1 MAEILGIAPPSSTA
15 TSASASPAPERVS
28 NIPSTGFQ
36 PSAFGAGIG
45 SGGAGGGI
53 GSGVRSEPPAISPPS
68 TEAWPTA
75 PPRSFPAF
83 ASASTSLGGLPANFE
98 AEKKVDEPSK
108 PTGMAAYANMFAKA
122 STSASAIPSTF
133 DSAPNIETAPAAA
146 EAETDKQREKRE
158 KRERK
163 EAKRAKRDGSSK
175 GAETLSAPLPGFA
188 SASTTSLASTIAPS
202 PAAEGESAP
211 ASETKAQKK
220 ARKEAKA
227 LKKALKKREKGE

>member
-1 MAEILGIAPPSSTA
+1 MAEILGIAPSTS
-15 TSASASPAPERVS
+15 TSASASPSASPAPERVS
-28 NIPSTGFQ
+28 HIPSTGLA

-68 TEAWPTA
+68 TEGWPTA

-83 ASASTSLGGLPANFE
+83 ASASTSLGGMPATFE
-98 AEKKVDEPSK
+98 AEKEVISK

-133 DSAPNIETAPAAA
+133 DAVPAPSVETSPAPG
-146 EAETDKQREKRE
+146 ETDKQREKRE

-163 EAKRAKRDGSSK
+163 EAKRSK
-175 GAETLSAPLPGFA
+175 KEVKEVEAPVAAPSAPLPGFA
-188 SASTTSLASTIAPS
+188 SALTTSFPSTIAP
-202 PAAEGESAP
+202 E
-211 ASETKAQKK
+211 ETKAERK

-227 LKKALKKREKGE
+227 LKKAMKKQKGGD